1 MACSAA
7 TGGEPSRQH
16 PVRDPMDPGWEVC
29 RLLNAITLSL
39 GVCVGQPGPI
49 RLPLVGLWVLF
60 VKGASGP
67 VNSGCCRWRLQ
78 RLGKQLAWPNRY
90 TLLTGEI
97 EAQGRAVTCP
107 GPCGSV
113 SDTGGCQ
120 GEMGFRTGDRC
131 GQRFASGH
139 PPCDRWTV
147 PRGLSGLGGL
157 QRWTNG
163 HGWGRGL
170 GWSRA
175 ECG

>member
-1 MACSAA
+1 
-7 TGGEPSRQH
+7 
-16 PVRDPMDPGWEVC
+16 MDPGWEVC
-29 RLLNAITLSL
+29 RLLNAIALSL

-49 RLPLVGLWVLF
+49 RLSLVGLWVLF

-78 RLGKQLAWPNRY
+78 RPGKQLAWPNRY

-120 GEMGFRTGDRC
+120 GEMGFRTGRQVWPKACEWPSAMRQVDSSE
-131 GQRFASGH
+131 GALWAGGPAEVDQWA
-139 PPCDRWTV
+139 W
-147 PRGLSGLGGL
+147 LGLGPGVV
-157 QRWTNG
+157 QG
-163 HGWGRGL
+163 
-170 GWSRA
+170 
-175 ECG
+175 